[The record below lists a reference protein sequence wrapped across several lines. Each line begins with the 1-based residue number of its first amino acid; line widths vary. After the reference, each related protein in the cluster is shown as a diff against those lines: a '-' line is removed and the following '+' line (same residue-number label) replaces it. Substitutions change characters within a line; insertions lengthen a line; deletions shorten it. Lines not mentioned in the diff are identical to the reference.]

1 MKRAAFK
8 VHPDARGWLRTS
20 IVPVNDKHEAR
31 FGAGDILMFAAIV
44 VGMITMARLLI
55 AH

>member
-1 MKRAAFK
+1 MKRVGFR
-8 VHPDARGWLRTS
+8 VHPDSRGWLRTS

-31 FGAGDILMFAAIV
+31 FGTGDVLMFAAV
-44 VGMITMARLLI
+44 VFGMIAVARLLI